1 MASADVLG
9 ALIST
14 FIGMIHQGFF
24 FGQLEGSFIN

>member
-24 FGQLEGSFIN
+24 LDNWKGLS